1 MYAWIYVP
9 CSESEESDDESNREE
24 GMGNVKGADC
34 ICLDE
39 EQLLL

>member
-24 GMGNVKGADC
+24 GMRNVKGADC